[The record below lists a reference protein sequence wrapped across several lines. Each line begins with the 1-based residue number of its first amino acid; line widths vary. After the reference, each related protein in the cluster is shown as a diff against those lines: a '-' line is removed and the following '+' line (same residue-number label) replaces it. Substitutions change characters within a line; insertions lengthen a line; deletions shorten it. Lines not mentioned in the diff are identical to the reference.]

1 MKSQQAGFTLIE
13 LVIVIIILGVLAAIA
28 LPRYVNLGQSARVA
42 SVNGVAGGL
51 RAAVAVV
58 QSRYIATGQT
68 TSPVT
73 MLDGTTVAV
82 ATGAND
88 GGIPLA
94 TAAGIGSAIQAA
106 SNTAPFAGLP
116 PRTPAALRPSRCV
129 PTVMLPTQ
137 RTGPPSS
144 AWWPSRPPA
153 ASGPDITRTF

>member
-28 LPRYVNLGQSARVA
+28 LPRYVDLGQSARVA

-94 TAAGIGSAIQAA
+94 TAAGIGNAIQAA
-106 SNTAPFAGLP
+106 SSAAPFAGYTTTYAGSIATFKL
-116 PRTPAALRPSRCV
+116 RTNCDA
-129 PTVMLPTQ
+129 TYTQ
-137 RTGPPSS
+137 NGTTLIGVVAVTTTGC
-144 AWWPSRPPA
+144 
-153 ASGPDITRTF
+153 

>member
-28 LPRYVNLGQSARVA
+28 LPRYVDLGQSARVA

-94 TAAGIGSAIQAA
+94 TAAGIGNAIQAA
-106 SNTAPFAGLP
+106 SSAAPFAGYTTTYAGSIATFML
-116 PRTPAALRPSRCV
+116 RTKCDV
-129 PTVMLPTQ
+129 TYTQ
-137 RTGPPSS
+137 NGTTLIGVVAVTTTGC
-144 AWWPSRPPA
+144 
-153 ASGPDITRTF
+153 

>member
-28 LPRYVNLGQSARVA
+28 LPRYVDLGQSARVA

-94 TAAGIGSAIQAA
+94 TAAGIGNAIQAA
-106 SNTAPFAGLP
+106 SSAAPFAGY
-116 PRTPAALRPSRCV
+116 TTTYAGSIATFKLRANCDA
-129 PTVMLPTQ
+129 TYTQ
-137 RTGPPSS
+137 NGTTLIGVVAVTTTGC
-144 AWWPSRPPA
+144 
-153 ASGPDITRTF
+153 

>member
-73 MLDGTTVAV
+73 MLDGTAVAV

-106 SNTAPFAGLP
+106 SNTAPFAGYTTTYDGSTAPFTL
-116 PRTPAALRPSRCV
+116 RTSCDATYTENGTTLIGVVAV
-129 PTVMLPTQ
+129 TT
-137 RTGPPSS
+137 TGC
-144 AWWPSRPPA
+144 
-153 ASGPDITRTF
+153 

>member
-1 MKSQQAGFTLIE
+1 MKSQRAGFTLIE

-28 LPRYVNLGQSARVA
+28 LPRYVDLGQSARVA

-94 TAAGIGSAIQAA
+94 TAAGIGNAIQAA
-106 SNTAPFAGLP
+106 SSAAPFAGY
-116 PRTPAALRPSRCV
+116 TTTYAGSIATFALRTNCDV
-129 PTVMLPTQ
+129 TYTQNGTTLIGVVAVMT
-137 RTGPPSS
+137 TGC
-144 AWWPSRPPA
+144 
-153 ASGPDITRTF
+153 